1 MSGRADVSAVVA
13 RLRRLRF
20 VDDDALGAAVRGA
33 AACLEVGTDGTAP
46 GWLHDEYTDPGRAA
60 RMCAGCPVRDEC
72 TELELR
78 LVGDRAV
85 GLWGALGEDGRQAL
99 YRVWRAVDAADE
111 AADGTAG
118 IAPGHETGGRSS

>member
-1 MSGRADVSAVVA
+1 MSGRDDVSTVMA

-20 VDDDALGAAVRGA
+20 EDDDALGAAVRGA
-33 AACLEVGTDGTAP
+33 AACLEVGADGTAP

-60 RMCAGCPVRDEC
+60 RMCAGCSVRDEC

-85 GLWGALGEDGRQAL
+85 GLWGALGEGGRQAL
-99 YRVWRAVDAADE
+99 HHVWRAVDAADE
-111 AADGTAG
+111 TTDGTAG
-118 IAPGHETGGRSS
+118 SAPSRETGGR

>member
-1 MSGRADVSAVVA
+1 MNGRNDVSAVVT

-33 AACLEVGTDGTAP
+33 AACLEAGADGTAP

-60 RMCAGCPVRDEC
+60 RLCAECPVRDEC

-78 LVGDRAV
+78 LAGDRAV
-85 GLWGALGEDGRQAL
+85 GLWGALGEGGRQAL
-99 YRVWRAVDAADE
+99 YRVWCAVNAADE
-111 AADGTAG
+111 TTDRTTGSASDR
-118 IAPGHETGGRSS
+118 ETGGR